1 MCVRPA
7 QDPPFIIPLFPQNIL
22 SFNQNY
28 NKILERD
35 WLSLARVE
43 HKRQSRSLRRLRR
56 KIPKRNRS
64 TANFPARATR
74 GHNLAAL

>member
-43 HKRQSRSLRRLRR
+43 H
-56 KIPKRNRS
+56 
-64 TANFPARATR
+64 
-74 GHNLAAL
+74 